1 MGGRVSSFMSNVWTI
16 SQEITIFVHFLKW
29 STRYKPAFGTL
40 VQPLNWP
47 GSPKQCNVLFLPH
60 LDFGETVSDSLLHT
74 YLDAALQSQFT
85 ILTASCAVNTF
96 ERRPPSSM
104 ADVSGVAGRPAEAEP
119 VPYDLLLGEVC
130 IAKMNIRWVPV
141 INA

>member
-1 MGGRVSSFMSNVWTI
+1 MSSFMSNVWTI

-29 STRYKPAFGTL
+29 STRYEPAFGTL
-40 VQPLNWP
+40 VHPLNWP
-47 GSPKQCNVLFLPH
+47 GSPKQCNVLFLSH

-104 ADVSGVAGRPAEAEP
+104 AMYLESQEGQLRQNQYPMTCCEGRCA
-119 VPYDLLLGEVC
+119 LL
-130 IAKMNIRWVPV
+130 K
-141 INA
+141 